1 MRSVSAPVLSYP
13 ALKYGSEVL
22 IPARATP
29 RGGVENVCGRDGG
42 RVWSVQAPRRP
53 T

>member
-29 RGGVENVCGRDGG
+29 REGLK
-42 RVWSVQAPRRP
+42 RVWKGWGQSMEL